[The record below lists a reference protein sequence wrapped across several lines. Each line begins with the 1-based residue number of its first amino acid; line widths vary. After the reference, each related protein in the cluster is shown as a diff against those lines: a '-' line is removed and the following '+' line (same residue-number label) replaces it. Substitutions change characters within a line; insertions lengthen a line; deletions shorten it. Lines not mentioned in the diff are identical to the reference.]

1 MGGQFLVQ
9 ALAVIATVIW
19 SALVSYVALKIA
31 GALVP
36 LRVGVDEE
44 IEGLDLVNHE
54 ERGYNL

>member
-1 MGGQFLVQ
+1 VQ

-31 GALVP
+31 GAVVT
-36 LRVGVDEE
+36 LRVDVDEE